1 MESLLKLDVDGILI
15 SISKTTSDFSFFEE
29 IQHQGTPIVFF
40 DRIPDLKYSNSVLL
54 DDYQGGKIAT
64 IHLIENGCKNLVYV
78 VGDQNT
84 SIFKRRKE
92 GFLSAIYN
100 NKDRIQNHYLV
111 ELSLKLKEDI
121 KLLKHLFK
129 QNPLIDGFFCHGDK
143 HGVYALNI
151 LRALSYNVPEQI
163 KLIGF
168 GNNDYGAFTYPQMSS
183 IDQKGNEMGSLA
195 VEILLT

>member
-1 MESLLKLDVDGILI
+1 MLK
-15 SISKTTSDFSFFEE
+15 
-29 IQHQGTPIVFF
+29 
-40 DRIPDLKYSNSVLL
+40 
-54 DDYQGGKIAT
+54 
-64 IHLIENGCKNLVYV
+64 HL
-78 VGDQNT
+78 
-84 SIFKRRKE
+84 FK
-92 GFLSAIYN
+92 
-100 NKDRIQNHYLV
+100 QNHYLV